1 MFQTYRL
8 DFRGAVALALGPTL
22 APLIRWT
29 SSAIPTV
36 DNAQELLQHLVRA
49 HCPHWQLA
57 LTDRSESSPLDRP
70 DGHYEP
76 YMALLA
82 RNTPTTVA
90 SMSRAFTDLI
100 APLGTARAT
109 RLKAWRNWR
118 SCLTWGTARN
128 TLDRILPMDHDTLL
142 AMLWDFTAMGA
153 SRSTLKSIVD
163 SVIARHRDG
172 NLPSPVTGP
181 AAYSRLT
188 RCLGRL
194 LGTQHP
200 HKLGITR
207 DMVVSLLRYSP
218 RNLLEFRN
226 KLVVCTLTI
235 GCMRP
240 GEGARAQSC
249 NLRFNADFLTGLIQF
264 RDCSTLVANKRKNDQ
279 ERKGHWMRFG
289 KSRDPALDINHQLGL
304 FMDMAG
310 NRPNTLCDAATARGR
325 DCRHCLPLFPKLLKG
340 AGDTYTI
347 HPDPAPSPAQVSAMV
362 VAALRMIGVD
372 TSSFSGVCCRMGGL
386 TVATEAGVPENIL
399 WMQSG
404 HAQDRAA
411 RRYVRLTNPDRLY
424 DTWRA
429 FQL

>member
-1 MFQTYRL
+1 
-8 DFRGAVALALGPTL
+8 
-22 APLIRWT
+22 
-29 SSAIPTV
+29 
-36 DNAQELLQHLVRA
+36 
-49 HCPHWQLA
+49 
-57 LTDRSESSPLDRP
+57 
-70 DGHYEP
+70 
-76 YMALLA
+76 MALLA
-82 RNTPTTVA
+82 RNTPTTVD

-128 TLDRILPMDHDTLL
+128 TLNRILPMDHDTLL

-226 KLVVCTLTI
+226 KLVVCTLTV

-249 NLRFNADFLTGLIQF
+249 NLRFNADFLTGL
-264 RDCSTLVANKRKNDQ
+264 L
-279 ERKGHWMRFG
+279 
-289 KSRDPALDINHQLGL
+289 
-304 FMDMAG
+304 
-310 NRPNTLCDAATARGR
+310 
-325 DCRHCLPLFPKLLKG
+325 
-340 AGDTYTI
+340 
-347 HPDPAPSPAQVSAMV
+347 
-362 VAALRMIGVD
+362 
-372 TSSFSGVCCRMGGL
+372 
-386 TVATEAGVPENIL
+386 
-399 WMQSG
+399 
-404 HAQDRAA
+404 
-411 RRYVRLTNPDRLY
+411 
-424 DTWRA
+424 
-429 FQL
+429 